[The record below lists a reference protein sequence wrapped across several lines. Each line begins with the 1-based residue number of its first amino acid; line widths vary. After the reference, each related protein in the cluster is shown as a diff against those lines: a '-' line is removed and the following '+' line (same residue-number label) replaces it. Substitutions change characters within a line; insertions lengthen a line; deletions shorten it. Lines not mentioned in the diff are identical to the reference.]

1 MFRHQDMV
9 QPTMTHQQ
17 AVATDTIT
25 ILTTLP
31 DLLDMAM
38 ILKPLPILQ
47 GMLSKYKV
55 AALSQIFRY
64 SRDSGSSSF
73 PSTEST
79 PRTARQL
86 EIDRLSRNLDRNVAS
101 ILSGDY
107 QRRRDRD
114 DSTLG
119 SSLGSSLNET
129 TSSRRSRFNR
139 SPSPVRN
146 SDGLTAEEAEAAA
159 KKIGWV
165 DEKEAEKR
173 IGTGWWEE
181 QKKKKES
188 PGDTDIASDQPG
200 SSGLKSGSSS
210 LLSRAEKT
218 PKGKPFSVITVL
230 CRNRYRKLTGSRL
243 ILN

>member
-1 MFRHQDMV
+1 MAQ
-9 QPTMTHQQ
+9 QTMTQQQ
-17 AVATDTIT
+17 AVATVTT
-25 ILTTLP
+25 PILTTQL
-31 DLLDMAM
+31 DLRDMET
-38 ILKPLPILQ
+38 ILKLLLIHQGRFLQEKTNGHALDLNDIL
-47 GMLSKYKV
+47 
-55 AALSQIFRY
+55 RY

-129 TSSRRSRFNR
+129 TATSRRSRFNR
-139 SPSPVRN
+139 SPSPQRN

-165 DEKEAEKR
+165 DEKEAENR

-181 QKKKKES
+181 QKKKKDN
-188 PGDTDIASDQPG
+188 PGDNDLTSDQPG
-200 SSGLKSGSSS
+200 PSGLKSGSSS
-210 LLSRAEKT
+210 LLTRAEKT
-218 PKGKPFSVITVL
+218 PKGNFK
-230 CRNRYRKLTGSRL
+230 
-243 ILN
+243 

>member
-1 MFRHQDMV
+1 MF
-9 QPTMTHQQ
+9 
-17 AVATDTIT
+17 
-25 ILTTLP
+25 L
-31 DLLDMAM
+31 
-38 ILKPLPILQ
+38 
-47 GMLSKYKV
+47 
-55 AALSQIFRY
+55 RY

-129 TSSRRSRFNR
+129 TTTSRRSRFNR
-139 SPSPVRN
+139 SPSPQRN

-159 KKIGWV
+159 KKI
-165 DEKEAEKR
+165 EA
-173 IGTGWWEE
+173 
-181 QKKKKES
+181 
-188 PGDTDIASDQPG
+188 DA
-200 SSGLKSGSSS
+200 
-210 LLSRAEKT
+210 
-218 PKGKPFSVITVL
+218 
-230 CRNRYRKLTGSRL
+230 
-243 ILN
+243 